1 MNNVFHTIFTYSN
14 IQHTFYDPIN
24 KKLGFFKFCP
34 PDMCVQNSGRLFWC
48 MQWVIMTDVAEIQYN
63 CGLPWPIYY
72 SRLSWCMWWKSLAK
86 TNDSDFFLFNWP
98 LYWAS
103 TMHTMIKYH
112 CTEQQSYAI
121 MVAHHIHYDN
131 PPLYHT
137 HFMEVPGFNIFSQQ
151 TLANQLTQQV
161 SAIMVLLFLPHK
173 VLESQ
178 LTPKRRDL

>member
-1 MNNVFHTIFTYSN
+1 
-14 IQHTFYDPIN
+14 
-24 KKLGFFKFCP
+24 
-34 PDMCVQNSGRLFWC
+34 
-48 MQWVIMTDVAEIQYN
+48 
-63 CGLPWPIYY
+63 
-72 SRLSWCMWWKSLAK
+72 
-86 TNDSDFFLFNWP
+86 
-98 LYWAS
+98 
-103 TMHTMIKYH
+103 MHTMIKYY

-121 MVAHHIHYDN
+121 MVTHHMHYDN

-137 HFMEVPGFNIFSQQ
+137 HFMEVPRFNIYSQQ

>member
-1 MNNVFHTIFTYSN
+1 MW
-14 IQHTFYDPIN
+14 Q
-24 KKLGFFKFCP
+24 KFSTTVGYH
-34 PDMCVQNSGRLFWC
+34 DQS
-48 MQWVIMTDVAEIQYN
+48 
-63 CGLPWPIYY
+63 
-72 SRLSWCMWWKSLAK
+72 SRLPWCMWWKSLGK
-86 TNDSDFFLFNWP
+86 TNVSDFFLLNRP

-103 TMHTMIKYH
+103 TMHIMIKHH

-121 MVAHHIHYDN
+121 MVTHHMHYDN

-137 HFMEVPGFNIFSQQ
+137 HFMEVPGLKIYSQW

-178 LTPKRRDL
+178 VIPKEVAE

>member
-1 MNNVFHTIFTYSN
+1 
-14 IQHTFYDPIN
+14 
-24 KKLGFFKFCP
+24 
-34 PDMCVQNSGRLFWC
+34 
-48 MQWVIMTDVAEIQYN
+48 
-63 CGLPWPIYY
+63 
-72 SRLSWCMWWKSLAK
+72 MWWKSLAK
-86 TNDSDFFLFNWP
+86 TNDSDFFLLNWQ

-112 CTEQQSYAI
+112 RTEQQSYAI
-121 MVAHHIHYDN
+121 MVAHHMHYDN

-137 HFMEVPGFNIFSQQ
+137 HIMEVPGFDIYSQQ

-178 LTPKRRDL
+178 LTSKKKRFVKWLNRELWLRTLYGNFMI